1 MKKFILLLLIA
12 TLISCQDEDRKEV
25 ASQPE
30 EEEVIDSI
38 PTLTGQFIY
47 VADAAVLRGEDFVYG
62 VSIDSMSQ
70 LLADRV
76 KPLKKEDFDMVQVT
90 IKGKISPNLQQE
102 GWDEIVEIKEIIEI
116 SGDTVSAEEELIE
129 K

>member
-1 MKKFILLLLIA
+1 MKKFILLLCIA
-12 TLISCQDEDRKEV
+12 VLFSCQDEQRKEI

-62 VSIDSMSQ
+62 VTIDSMSQ
-70 LLADRV
+70 ALADRV
-76 KPLKKEDFDMVQVT
+76 RPFKKEDFDMVQVT

-116 SGDTVSAEEELIE
+116 SGDTITAEEELIE